1 MITLKDIF
9 RLISED
15 YSQVRKMTDDELYYD
30 RMDFIRSHSQDDTDL
45 DIDIH
50 SLQIMIEQIRRW
62 DGIVKIVGL
71 LPHQNNLIKEK

>member
-1 MITLKDIF
+1 
-9 RLISED
+9 
-15 YSQVRKMTDDELYYD
+15 
-30 RMDFIRSHSQDDTDL
+30 MDFIRSHSPDDTDL

>member
-15 YSQVRKMTDDELYYD
+15 YSEVRKMTDDELYYD

-62 DGIVKIVGL
+62 DEIVKIVGL

>member
-1 MITLKDIF
+1 MDADFSHAIGY
-9 RLISED
+9 RCS
-15 YSQVRKMTDDELYYD
+15 RRCDELENHTNN
-30 RMDFIRSHSQDDTDL
+30 SGKTDL
-45 DIDIH
+45 DIDFH